1 MKVEVRIDPGCG
13 ETAVTIT
20 APALT
25 DEVRALAAR
34 LEGGGAGVLPAL
46 ALWGP
51 LFAGGTP
58 PLPSAGDSWT
68 SWACRGGGG
77 HPGAV
82 LRLRGGGGGPCGFPG
97 RTQKR
102 PSRTKL
108 PRTGVQTLAAPPC
121 FTARRG
127 RALCGIPTYPR
138 QLTYASRREILG
150 RSRSSRPP

>member
-1 MKVEVRIDPGCG
+1 MTDRQKQWLLRI
-13 ETAVTIT
+13 
-20 APALT
+20 L
-25 DEVRALAAR
+25 L
-34 LEGGGAGVLPAL
+34 GGGAGVLPAL

-51 LFAGGTP
+51 LFAGWYSAP
-58 PLPSAGDSWT
+58 PV
-68 SWACRGGGG
+68 CRGLMDVLGL
-77 HPGAV
+77 PGAAAV
-82 LRLRGGGGGPCGFPG
+82 TLGLCFGFGAAVGGPCGFPG